1 MSIISSEYAIEKL
14 STFFEALADIP
25 YDAFDSWK
33 ANPMA
38 TKVVTRSVES
48 MGIWNEMVR
57 FAEERFE
64 GHPRAKWVKL
74 KAQFGLLIDQRFFI
88 RFKKGNTRRKSSNY
102 PTLTALQFHD
112 QEVDIFGATTHR
124 MEVLYVL
131 DKAGVK
137 IESVLLVQ
145 RHKGRIVVD
154 IELNRN
160 APPATNVSPFTPVQP
175 SLDGT
180 DSAAHIIKQP
190 GAGNKD
196 DADFKDAGGGA

>member
-145 RHKGRIVVD
+145 RHKGRIVV
-154 IELNRN
+154 ELN
-160 APPATNVSPFTPVQP
+160 
-175 SLDGT
+175 
-180 DSAAHIIKQP
+180 
-190 GAGNKD
+190 
-196 DADFKDAGGGA
+196 